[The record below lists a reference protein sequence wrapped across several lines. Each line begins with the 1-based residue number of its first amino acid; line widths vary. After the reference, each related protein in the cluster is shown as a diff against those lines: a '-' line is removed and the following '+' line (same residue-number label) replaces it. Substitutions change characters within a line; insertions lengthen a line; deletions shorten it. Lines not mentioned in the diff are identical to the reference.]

1 VIGLSVREGL
11 AAEIVLELEIFEE
24 SFSRLANDGTAMS
37 RHVLNLPL
45 HGFLDLGRS
54 GQVMNGTQKGLV
66 IHGLGSDTLVRSRD
80 AEASSRHS
88 LFLLTHDR
96 CGRFNRPTS
105 LSAPGLPPR
114 ERFGWLSRLAEDPDI
129 QSKSGSLVAS
139 PCEIVESILS
149 DFDGKGNTAQSEI
162 RARSERRSIMIWPFR
177 RRNNAQ
183 KPAPLDAAAIVRRAR
198 RLRFRVRPDAV
209 SQLAGAYHGA
219 RPGIGL
225 TFAELRAY
233 EPGDDVRHLD
243 WNVTARQGRPF
254 VRRFVEERALCLWL
268 VVDVSASMRFGPE
281 RKTKA
286 DRAAQAAA
294 LLATAAI
301 QNGDRAGLIL
311 VSDRIEVELPPA
323 GGVRHLSQLVRAL
336 VATPTTSPKT
346 RLSVGL
352 ARVRR
357 TARRAMIVVISDF
370 ITEEP
375 ITTWRRA
382 ARRHDTIALR
392 VVDPR
397 EDQLPD
403 AGLLVLEDAE
413 KGATRA
419 IDTSSRRVRKRYAET
434 AARHSAAFQRWCT
447 NSGIQAFTMT
457 TDADPI
463 VPLIELFSRRAARR
477 GPS

>member
-1 VIGLSVREGL
+1 MTRRDDAGEGTRRLNADDLAVPAARE
-11 AAEIVLELEIFEE
+11 
-24 SFSRLANDGTAMS
+24 
-37 RHVLNLPL
+37 
-45 HGFLDLGRS
+45 
-54 GQVMNGTQKGLV
+54 
-66 IHGLGSDTLVRSRD
+66 
-80 AEASSRHS
+80 
-88 LFLLTHDR
+88 
-96 CGRFNRPTS
+96 
-105 LSAPGLPPR
+105 APR
-114 ERFGWLSRLAEDPDI
+114 
-129 QSKSGSLVAS
+129 
-139 PCEIVESILS
+139 
-149 DFDGKGNTAQSEI
+149 
-162 RARSERRSIMIWPFR
+162 
-177 RRNNAQ
+177 
-183 KPAPLDAAAIVRRAR
+183 PAPLDAAAIVRRAR

-294 LLATAAI
+294 LLATAAV

-311 VSDRIEVELPPA
+311 VSDRIEVELAPA

-346 RLSVGL
+346 KLSVGL

-357 TARRAMIVVISDF
+357 TARRAMVVVISDF

-375 ITTWRRA
+375 VATWRRA
-382 ARRHDTIALR
+382 RADTTRSRCGWSIPERTNFRTQDFWRWRMPNEASLAPSTRLPAGCASVTPRSPPVARR
-392 VVDPR
+392 PSS
-397 EDQLPD
+397 
-403 AGLLVLEDAE
+403 AGAPI
-413 KGATRA
+413 RA
-419 IDTSSRRVRKRYAET
+419 SRR
-434 AARHSAAFQRWCT
+434 
-447 NSGIQAFTMT
+447 
-457 TDADPI
+457 
-463 VPLIELFSRRAARR
+463 SR
-477 GPS
+477 